1 MMLVGGMNLSQNL
14 VDLGKQLLEA
24 CKNGETEEVK
34 NLMQSGAPFTTDWLG
49 ASPLHFASQY
59 GHVDVVDVLLRAGV
73 SRDTRTKVDRTP
85 LHVAAQEGYAEV
97 VNMLVMNGADI
108 DAKDLL
114 RMTPLHWAVERGH
127 DDVVECLL
135 NHGADVDTVSK
146 FDKTAIDIAYDV
158 GRGDLVP
165 LLQRYTNSSNNRP
178 RNESRTNQVS
188 NCKSSRPIVLPNKA
202 TRTAKGVKLQVQP
215 NSVGNVK
222 KVIVNQKTVESLK
235 KILGGA
241 GDADLLSSLAALASS
256 STNNSSNHEN
266 KSQTEEAVEWLTS
279 QGLGSTDN
287 DTLVES
293 ALESGQS
300 LNLTEAGK
308 LILNS
313 LKTNQNSNPSK
324 SPSEAKKKIITVV
337 ADSSKLSQIINSG
350 SSNSKNIVV
359 LRGVSGQAAESLKN
373 QTAKTVKISQ
383 GINLPRLIT
392 IPRQQ
397 SPVKVPSQNVSSIS
411 LAPEDDDSEVVR
423 SLKRQLDSCKK
434 ELEDCKKRLQ
444 EKDCEIDRLN
454 QLLGDNKNAIK

>member
-1 MMLVGGMNLSQNL
+1 MS
-14 VDLGKQLLEA
+14 
-24 CKNGETEEVK
+24 
-34 NLMQSGAPFTTDWLG
+34 
-49 ASPLHFASQY
+49 
-59 GHVDVVDVLLRAGV
+59 
-73 SRDTRTKVDRTP
+73 
-85 LHVAAQEGYAEV
+85 
-97 VNMLVMNGADI
+97 
-108 DAKDLL
+108 
-114 RMTPLHWAVERGH
+114 
-127 DDVVECLL
+127 
-135 NHGADVDTVSK
+135 
-146 FDKTAIDIAYDV
+146 
-158 GRGDLVP
+158 
-165 LLQRYTNSSNNRP
+165 NS
-178 RNESRTNQVS
+178 
-188 NCKSSRPIVLPNKA
+188 KSSRPIVLPNKA

-256 STNNSSNHEN
+256 STNNSSNNEN

-313 LKTNQNSNPSK
+313 LKTNQNSNPTSVSK

-359 LRGVSGQAAESLKN
+359 LRGVSGQTAESLKN
-373 QTAKTVKISQ
+373 QTTKTVKISQ
-383 GINLPRLIT
+383 GINFPRLIT

-397 SPVKVPSQNVSSIS
+397 SPVKVSSQNVSSIS
-411 LAPEDDDSEVVR
+411 LGSEDDDSEVVR

-444 EKDCEIDRLN
+444 EKDREIDRLN
-454 QLLGDNKNAIK
+454 QLLVDNKNANK